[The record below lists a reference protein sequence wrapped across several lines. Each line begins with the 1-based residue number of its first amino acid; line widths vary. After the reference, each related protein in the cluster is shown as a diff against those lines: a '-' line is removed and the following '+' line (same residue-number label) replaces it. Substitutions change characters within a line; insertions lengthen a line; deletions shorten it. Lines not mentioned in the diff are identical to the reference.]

1 MCGQYRVYLSCI
13 SLLLF
18 VFLEQKMAEEVFEVN
33 VYKPPFNP
41 QRPDKN
47 IIGTVR
53 ASYVPDGQGGYLTD

>member
-1 MCGQYRVYLSCI
+1 
-13 SLLLF
+13 
-18 VFLEQKMAEEVFEVN
+18 MAEEVFEVN

-47 IIGTVR
+47 IIGTVK